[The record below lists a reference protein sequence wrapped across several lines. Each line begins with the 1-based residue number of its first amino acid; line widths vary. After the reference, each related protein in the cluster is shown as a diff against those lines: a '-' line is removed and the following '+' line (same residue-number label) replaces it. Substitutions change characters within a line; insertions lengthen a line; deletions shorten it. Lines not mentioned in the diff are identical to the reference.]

1 MPGSRRRTAA
11 AMMMMKRSSSSIDE
25 PPAMPAD
32 RACLVKSDMDR
43 GPGPFSKLEP
53 TATGIVTMD
62 EQAPKTRD
70 QPPGQAAGA
79 AAHDGHGSAALL
91 IDDQD
96 RYSRLRL
103 ISWWRQERLR
113 TAQVLVVGAGA
124 LGNEV
129 MKNLA
134 LLGLGT
140 TYLIDFDVVEPS
152 NLSRSVLF
160 REEDGGHSKAVVAAR
175 RARELNPEIN
185 IVPLHGDVIT
195 DLGLGLFAAV
205 DLVIGCLD
213 NREARLWVNRQC
225 WKTGTPWIDAGIQE
239 IQGVVK
245 VFVPPDSAC
254 YECAMTKRDYE
265 LLNFR
270 YSCPLLTRDQ
280 ISAGKVPTAPT
291 IASMMAALQ
300 VQEALKLLHGMP
312 VAAGSALVYN
322 GVANQF
328 YSTRLPFREDCL
340 SHETYPKPVELF
352 LGRRNTV
359 HELFAAARS
368 SMEGRLRLVLDREL
382 VVAIDCPRCSW
393 RGEVMRPR
401 VRVKASEATC
411 PNCNEP
417 GRPEF
422 ASAVDEDSPLA
433 AQELSRVGIPPY
445 DIVRVDGPA
454 ESGFFL
460 LAADREECNTGW
472 GLGR

>member
-1 MPGSRRRTAA
+1 
-11 AMMMMKRSSSSIDE
+11 
-25 PPAMPAD
+25 
-32 RACLVKSDMDR
+32 
-43 GPGPFSKLEP
+43 
-53 TATGIVTMD
+53 MD
-62 EQAPKTRD
+62 EQSPTI
-70 QPPGQAAGA
+70 PP
-79 AAHDGHGSAALL
+79 SESLV
-91 IDDQD
+91 IDDHD

-103 ISWWRQERLR
+103 ISWWRQEKLQ
-113 TAQVLVVGAGA
+113 AAKILVVGAGA

-129 MKNLA
+129 VKNLA

-140 TYLIDFDVVEPS
+140 TYLIDLDDVELS

-160 REEDGGHSKAVVAAR
+160 REQDGGQPKAAVAAR
-175 RARELNPEIN
+175 RALELNPEIT
-185 IVPLHGDVIT
+185 IFPLHGDVIT
-195 DLGLGLFAAV
+195 DVGLGLFAQV

-225 WKTGTPWIDAGIQE
+225 WKVGTPWIDAGIQE

-280 ISAGKVPTAPT
+280 ITSGKVPTAPT

-322 GVANQF
+322 GISNQL
-328 YSTRLPFREDCL
+328 YSTRLPFRDDCL
-340 SHETYPKPVELF
+340 SHETYPEPIEIEL
-352 LGRRNTV
+352 GSSGTV
-359 HELFAAARS
+359 HELFTVARS
-368 SMEGRLRLVLDREL
+368 HLTGKLSLVLDREL
-382 VVAIDCPRCSW
+382 VVGIDCPRCSG
-393 RGEVMRPR
+393 RQVIMRPR
-401 VRVKASEATC
+401 VRVKASAATC

-422 ASAVDEDSPLA
+422 VSAIAEDSPLVA
-433 AQELSRVGIPPY
+433 EPLSRVGVPPY
-445 DIVRVDGPA
+445 DIVRIDGAA

-460 LAADREECNTGW
+460 LAADRGWYSKCWGTG
-472 GLGR
+472 R